1 MKHSKKKTSLLTGLI
16 LIITGAGG
24 IGYIPG
30 KPMVLTVVCAM
41 VMIAGILM
49 AASFSGRHK
58 NSRSPLN
65 DRSRR
70 MTAAP
75 ARRKNYSQYAA

>member
-41 VMIAGILM
+41 VMIAGILI
-49 AASFSGRHK
+49 AASCAGRHK
-58 NSRSPLN
+58 SSRNPLS
-65 DRSRR
+65 DRNRR
-70 MTAAP
+70 IPDAP
-75 ARRKNYSQYAA
+75 GRRKNYSQYAA